1 MPDPIAPATCIAF
14 YAWAQIA
21 GALLPSLYSSAGR
34 LLFNVVNT
42 PRKVLTSYA
51 FHAGFVSKLR
61 KVRRVTGARS
71 IGVK

>member
-1 MPDPIAPATCIAF
+1 MS
-14 YAWAQIA
+14 
-21 GALLPSLYSSAGR
+21 LLPSLYFSLDR
-34 LLFNVVNT
+34 ILFKVVST